1 MKIKILSSS
10 KRYDKR
16 EKEIVD
22 KTHGGN
28 GDESDKVDDE
38 MVEALRTD
46 SDYDPT
52 GSGRKRKQK
61 WQPMRR
67 GSIDL
72 FNYPNSSYPI
82 KFLTSIVPDLL
93 YFILFQFYFA
103 FGLQFY
109 LLHNFTFHSP
119 LFSWLLVYKGIK

>member
-28 GDESDKVDDE
+28 GDEIDKEDDE

-61 WQPMRR
+61 WQPMR
-67 GSIDL
+67 GGGE
-72 FNYPNSSYPI
+72 Y
-82 KFLTSIVPDLL
+82 
-93 YFILFQFYFA
+93 
-103 FGLQFY
+103 
-109 LLHNFTFHSP
+109 
-119 LFSWLLVYKGIK
+119 WLIQLSKLIRSH